1 MTCQAIQDQILM
13 SDDPRALSPD
23 VAAHVASCA
32 ACAEFARRAGAIEAA
47 GGRLA
52 TPIDSEAAKRQLL
65 RRVRVTERWPSPS
78 RPVILRIFR
87 RPVWGLVAAM
97 LVIGIGLGF
106 YASRTTEGAVVVDQ
120 LVDWNLEM
128 ADAKGPADREQL
140 YMSRASALDSA
151 VRQASLDSEDRQ
163 LAMSLLE
170 HGAWLV
176 KHDDPVDEAERFS
189 ELADQLIV
197 RLDRA
202 AAANDQ
208 QAMQRLGRDCERLIQ
223 RGVHA
228 RLQKIRNQHLP
239 PSDMA
244 KRLDRLAKRQS
255 ERERR
260 IANMAQNHPNAA
272 LKRLR
277 KSTEYP
283 QTQGAEAL

>member
-13 SDDPRALSPD
+13 SDDPRVLSAD
-23 VAAHVASCA
+23 IAAHMETCP

-52 TPIDSEAAKRQLL
+52 TPIDSAAGKRAML
-65 RRVRVTERWPSPS
+65 RRVQAQRSP
-78 RPVILRIFR
+78 RPMVLRIFA

-128 ADAKGPADREQL
+128 ADANGPADRAQL
-140 YMSRASALDSA
+140 YTSRAAALDSA
-151 VRQASLDSEDRQ
+151 VRKASLDSEDRQ
-163 LAMSLLE
+163 LAMALLE
-170 HGAWLV
+170 HGSWLV
-176 KHDDPVDEAERFS
+176 KHNDPVDEAERFS

-239 PSDMA
+239 PSDTA
-244 KRLDRLAKRQS
+244 KRLERLTKRQS

>member
-13 SDDPRALSPD
+13 SDDPKALSSD
-23 VAAHVASCA
+23 VAAHVATCP
-32 ACAEFARRAGAIEAA
+32 ACAEFARRAVVIEAA

-52 TPIDSEAAKRQLL
+52 TPIDSEAAKRQML
-65 RRVRVTERWPSPS
+65 RRVRAERSAAS
-78 RPVILRIFR
+78 RPVVLRIFA

-128 ADAKGPADREQL
+128 ADAKAPADREQL

-151 VRQASLDSEDRQ
+151 VRRASLESEDRQ

-176 KHDDPVDEAERFS
+176 KHNDPVDEAERFS
-189 ELADQLIV
+189 ELADQLVV

-202 AAANDQ
+202 AAADDQ
-208 QAMQRLGRDCERLIQ
+208 KAMQRLGRDCERLIQ

-244 KRLDRLAKRQS
+244 KRLERLTKRQG

-277 KSTEYP
+277 KSMEYP
-283 QTQGAEAL
+283 QTQGADSP